1 MKRIFLWMPA
11 AILFS
16 SLMMASCVGFAD
28 SAIGVEDNPTEPTKK
43 PETASAKDPGKWWID
58 ERYMDKSVKL
68 SDDFFMYCIGT
79 WWKNTTLDK
88 ENSIL
93 YRFYDVKPSFTDRVN
108 SLTDDNYSK
117 YKSRLKWADPN
128 SEAAASAQKLY
139 DDVLKKSGLEA
150 ATTPEDVMRA
160 FGKMS
165 AMGVSSCIRL
175 EPFGYNGK
183 VYLYVDVCNE
193 SYSESKKSSSDATQ
207 SDKKTSFRE
216 LFKKHPELMQHLVP
230 VSGKSGTR
238 SIPEKLSFIK
248 YILEGMGIDPE
259 ACYTLEDWVTLTD
272 QKKSSEINN
281 KIAYMEEWQK
291 IFTDKEKAV
300 TLLKEM
306 IENIYH
312 LDYCLISQKTM
323 EEVND
328 NLKNDTQAK
337 GAELSLQ
344 KVEKTMEENYLP
356 YLRSKL
362 VAEQMVP
369 AGLKDEYMNYCK
381 EMIGVF
387 GVRIKTN
394 EWMSEGSK
402 KNALD
407 KLNAMVFN
415 VAYPDHWI
423 KEGLPDFSKS
433 QSLLEDVYIMRTTRQ
448 NLLKAIVGKSRLKES
463 FTALAMDNE
472 AWLGLENAFYDPL
485 FNSMNI
491 LPYYILPPNYD
502 PTQSLV
508 INYQMFDTMGHEMT
522 HGFDTSGSQFDKN
535 GNYTPNGIWASEA
548 DKAEFD
554 RRTELL
560 VKCYD
565 SYDVLPDEMPGVK
578 ADGKTTLGE
587 NIADLGG
594 TEIAYQAFLN
604 RLKIDGYTGDNLKL
618 MKQRF
623 FLSLGEEWR
632 SKYGEDHV
640 NYVAFG
646 KGNPHGADVHSLS
659 KESRRSLFE
668 QGARERRGGQHEQ
681 LVRSLRHQGWCP
693 LSGS

>member
-1 MKRIFLWMPA
+1 MKKIFLWMPA

-28 SAIGVEDNPTEPTKK
+28 SAIGVEDKPTEPTKK

-58 ERYMDKSVKL
+58 ESYMDKSVKL

-117 YKSRLKWADPN
+117 YKSHLKWADPN

-175 EPFGYNGK
+175 EPFGYNGN
-183 VYLYVDVCNE
+183 VYLYVNVCNE

-216 LFKKHPELMQHLVP
+216 LVKKHPELMQHLVP

-259 ACYTLEDWVTLTD
+259 ACYTLEDWVTLANE
-272 QKKSSEINN
+272 KKSSEINN

-337 GAELSLQ
+337 GAELSLK
-344 KVEKTMEENYLP
+344 KVEKTMEENYLT

-387 GVRIKTN
+387 GVRIKSN

-472 AWLGLENAFYDPL
+472 GWLGLQNAFYDPL

-491 LPYYILPPNYD
+491 LPYYVLPPNYD

-508 INYQMFDTMGHEMT
+508 INYQSFDTMGHEMT
-522 HGFDTSGSQFDKN
+522 HGFDTSGSQFDKK

-560 VKCYD
+560 VKCYN

-578 ADGKTTLGE
+578 ADGKTTLAE

-594 TEIAYQAFLN
+594 EEMAYQAFLN

-632 SKYGEDHV
+632 SKYGADYV
-640 NYVAFG
+640 NYIAFG
-646 KGNPHGADVHSLS
+646 KDNPDGPDAHSMS
-659 KESRRSLFE
+659 KERVNGVVANMNGWYEAFDIKD
-668 QGARERRGGQHEQ
+668 GALYRAPKDRIKI
-681 LVRSLRHQGWCP
+681 W
-693 LSGS
+693 

>member
-1 MKRIFLWMPA
+1 MKKIFLWMPA

-58 ERYMDKSVKL
+58 ESYMDKSVKL

-88 ENSIL
+88 EHSIL

-272 QKKSSEINN
+272 QKKSSVINN

-328 NLKNDTQAK
+328 KLKNDTQAE

-344 KVEKTMEENYLP
+344 KVEKTMEVNYLP

-472 AWLGLENAFYDPL
+472 AWLGLQNAFYDPL

-508 INYQMFDTMGHEMT
+508 INYQMFDT
-522 HGFDTSGSQFDKN
+522 SGSQFDKN
-535 GNYTPNGIWASEA
+535 GNYIPNGIWASEA

-632 SKYGEDHV
+632 SKYGADYV
-640 NYVAFG
+640 NYIAFG
-646 KGNPHGADVHSLS
+646 KDNPDGPDVHSMS
-659 KESRRSLFE
+659 KERVNGVVANMNSWYEAFDIKD
-668 QGARERRGGQHEQ
+668 GALYRAPKDRIKI
-681 LVRSLRHQGWCP
+681 W
-693 LSGS
+693 

>member
-1 MKRIFLWMPA
+1 MKKIFLWMPA

-58 ERYMDKSVKL
+58 ESYMDKSVKL

-88 ENSIL
+88 EHSIL

-328 NLKNDTQAK
+328 KLKNDTQAE

-344 KVEKTMEENYLP
+344 KVEKTMEVNYLP

-472 AWLGLENAFYDPL
+472 AWLGLQNAFYDPL

-535 GNYTPNGIWASEA
+535 GNYIPNGIWASEA

-646 KGNPHGADVHSLS
+646 KDNPKGADVHSLS
-659 KESRRSLFE
+659 KERVNGVVANMNSWYEAFDIKD
-668 QGARERRGGQHEQ
+668 GALYRAPKDRIKI
-681 LVRSLRHQGWCP
+681 W
-693 LSGS
+693 

>member
-1 MKRIFLWMPA
+1 MKKIFLWMPA

-28 SAIGVEDNPTEPTKK
+28 SAIGVEDKPTEPTKK

-58 ERYMDKSVKL
+58 ESYMDKSVKL

-216 LFKKHPELMQHLVP
+216 LVKKHPELMQHLVP

-259 ACYTLEDWVTLTD
+259 ACYTLEDWVTLANE
-272 QKKSSEINN
+272 KKSSEINN

-337 GAELSLQ
+337 GAELSLK
-344 KVEKTMEENYLP
+344 KVEKTMEENYLT

-387 GVRIKTN
+387 GARIKSN

-472 AWLGLENAFYDPL
+472 GWLGLQNAFYDPL

-508 INYQMFDTMGHEMT
+508 INYQSFDTMGHEMT

-548 DKAEFD
+548 DKAEFV

-560 VKCYD
+560 VKCYN

-578 ADGKTTLGE
+578 ADGKTTLAE

-594 TEIAYQAFLN
+594 EEIAYQAFLN

-632 SKYGEDHV
+632 SKYGADYV
-640 NYVAFG
+640 NYIAFG
-646 KGNPHGADVHSLS
+646 KDNPDGPDAHSMS
-659 KESRRSLFE
+659 KERVNGVVANMNGWYEAFDIKD
-668 QGARERRGGQHEQ
+668 GALYRAPKDRIKI
-681 LVRSLRHQGWCP
+681 W
-693 LSGS
+693 

>member
-1 MKRIFLWMPA
+1 MKKIFLWMPA

-28 SAIGVEDNPTEPTKK
+28 SAIGVEDKPTEPTKK
-43 PETASAKDPGKWWID
+43 PETASAKDPGNWWID

-88 ENSIL
+88 EHSIL

-328 NLKNDTQAK
+328 KLKNDTQAE

-369 AGLKDEYMNYCK
+369 AGLKDEYMKYCK

-472 AWLGLENAFYDPL
+472 GWLGLENAFYDPL

-491 LPYYILPPNYD
+491 LPYYVLPPNYD

-632 SKYGEDHV
+632 SKYGADYV

-646 KGNPHGADVHSLS
+646 KDNPHGADVHSLS
-659 KESRRSLFE
+659 KERVNGVVANMNSWYEAFDIKD
-668 QGARERRGGQHEQ
+668 GALYRAPKDRIKI
-681 LVRSLRHQGWCP
+681 W
-693 LSGS
+693 

>member
-1 MKRIFLWMPA
+1 M
-11 AILFS
+11 
-16 SLMMASCVGFAD
+16 
-28 SAIGVEDNPTEPTKK
+28 
-43 PETASAKDPGKWWID
+43 
-58 ERYMDKSVKL
+58 
-68 SDDFFMYCIGT
+68 
-79 WWKNTTLDK
+79 
-88 ENSIL
+88 
-93 YRFYDVKPSFTDRVN
+93 KPSFTDRVN

-328 NLKNDTQAK
+328 NLKNDTQAE

-632 SKYGEDHV
+632 SKYGADHV

-646 KGNPHGADVHSLS
+646 KDNPHGADVHSLS
-659 KESRRSLFE
+659 KERVNGVVANMNSWYEAFDIKD
-668 QGARERRGGQHEQ
+668 GALYRAPKDRIKI
-681 LVRSLRHQGWCP
+681 W
-693 LSGS
+693 

>member
-1 MKRIFLWMPA
+1 MKKISLWMPA

-43 PETASAKDPGKWWID
+43 PETASGKDPGKWWID
-58 ERYMDKSVKL
+58 ESYMDKSVKL

-88 ENSIL
+88 EHSIL

-272 QKKSSEINN
+272 QKKSSVINN

-328 NLKNDTQAK
+328 KLKNDTQAE

-604 RLKIDGYTGDNLKL
+604 RLEVDGYTGDNLKL

-659 KESRRSLFE
+659 KERVNGVVANMNSWYEAFDIKD
-668 QGARERRGGQHEQ
+668 GALYRAPKDRIKI
-681 LVRSLRHQGWCP
+681 W
-693 LSGS
+693 

>member
-1 MKRIFLWMPA
+1 MKKIFLWMPA

-88 ENSIL
+88 EHSIL

-337 GAELSLQ
+337 GAELSLK
-344 KVEKTMEENYLP
+344 KVENTMSVNYLP

-369 AGLKDEYMNYCK
+369 AGRKEEYMNYCK

-448 NLLKAIVGKSRLKES
+448 NLLKAIVGKSRLQES

-491 LPYYILPPNYD
+491 LPFYVLPPNYD

-560 VKCYD
+560 VKCYN

-594 TEIAYQAFLN
+594 EEMAYQAFLN

-632 SKYGEDHV
+632 SKYGADYV

-646 KGNPHGADVHSLS
+646 KDNPHGADVHSLS
-659 KESRRSLFE
+659 KERVNGVVANMNGWYEAFDIKD
-668 QGARERRGGQHEQ
+668 GALYRAPKDRIKI
-681 LVRSLRHQGWCP
+681 W
-693 LSGS
+693 

>member
-1 MKRIFLWMPA
+1 MKKIFLWMPA
-11 AILFS
+11 AVLFS

-28 SAIGVEDNPTEPTKK
+28 SAIGVEDKPTEPTKK

-88 ENSIL
+88 EHSIL

-328 NLKNDTQAK
+328 KLKNDTQAE

-369 AGLKDEYMNYCK
+369 AGLKDEYMKYCK

-472 AWLGLENAFYDPL
+472 GWLGLENAFYDPL

-491 LPYYILPPNYD
+491 LPYYVLPPNYD

-632 SKYGEDHV
+632 SKYGADYV

-646 KGNPHGADVHSLS
+646 KDNPHGADVHSLS
-659 KESRRSLFE
+659 KERVNGVVANMNSWYEAFDIKD
-668 QGARERRGGQHEQ
+668 GALYRAPKDRIKI
-681 LVRSLRHQGWCP
+681 W
-693 LSGS
+693 

>member
-1 MKRIFLWMPA
+1 MKKIFLWMPA

-58 ERYMDKSVKL
+58 ESYMDKSVKL

-88 ENSIL
+88 EHSIL

-272 QKKSSEINN
+272 QKKSSVINN

-328 NLKNDTQAK
+328 KLKNDTQAE

-344 KVEKTMEENYLP
+344 KVEKTMEVNYLP

-472 AWLGLENAFYDPL
+472 AWLGLQNAFYDPL

-659 KESRRSLFE
+659 KERVNGVVANMNSWYEAFDIKD
-668 QGARERRGGQHEQ
+668 GALYRAPKDRIKI
-681 LVRSLRHQGWCP
+681 W
-693 LSGS
+693 

>member
-1 MKRIFLWMPA
+1 MKKIFLWMPA

-58 ERYMDKSVKL
+58 ESYMDKSVKL

-88 ENSIL
+88 EHSIL

-328 NLKNDTQAK
+328 KLKNDTQAE

-659 KESRRSLFE
+659 KERVNGVVANMNSWYEAFDIKD
-668 QGARERRGGQHEQ
+668 GALYRAPKDRIKI
-681 LVRSLRHQGWCP
+681 W
-693 LSGS
+693 

>member
-1 MKRIFLWMPA
+1 MKKIFLWMPA

-58 ERYMDKSVKL
+58 ESYMDKSVKL

-88 ENSIL
+88 EHSIL

-183 VYLYVDVCNE
+183 ICMYVNLCDE
-193 SYSESKKSSSDATQ
+193 SYDAYRDSPSNARQ

-216 LFKKHPELMQHLVP
+216 LLKKHPELMQHLVP

-433 QSLLEDVYIMRTTRQ
+433 QSLLEDVYIMRRARQ
-448 NLLKAIVGKSRLKES
+448 NLLKAIVGKSRTEES
-463 FTALAMDNE
+463 FTAVVMSADG
-472 AWLGLENAFYDPL
+472 WLGFENASYDEYY
-485 FNSMNI
+485 NSMNI
-491 LPYYILPPNYD
+491 LPYYVLPPYYD
-502 PTQSLV
+502 PSQSLA
-508 INYQMFDTMGHEMT
+508 INYESLSTVGHEMT
-522 HGFDTSGSQFDKN
+522 HGFDKEGTQFDKD
-535 GNYTPNGIWASEA
+535 GNYTAKGIWASEA

-554 RRTELL
+554 RRAEML
-560 VKCYD
+560 VECYS
-565 SYDVLPDEMPGVK
+565 SYDVLPWEMPGVK
-578 ADGKTTLGE
+578 ADGKTTLSE

-594 TEIAYQAFLN
+594 GEIAYQAYLN
-604 RLKIDGYTGDNLKL
+604 RLKADGYTGDNLKL

-623 FLSLGEEWR
+623 FLALAEEWR
-632 SKYGEDHV
+632 AKYGAAFV
-640 NYVAFG
+640 NFVAFG
-646 KGNPHGADVHSLS
+646 KNNPYGRDVHSMN
-659 KESRRSLFE
+659 
-668 QGARERRGGQHEQ
+668 RERVNG
-681 LVRSLRHQGWCP
+681 VVANMDGWYEAFDIKDGTLYRKP
-693 LSGS
+693 ADRIKIW

>member
-1 MKRIFLWMPA
+1 MKKIFLWMPA

-43 PETASAKDPGKWWID
+43 PETASAKDPGNWWID
-58 ERYMDKSVKL
+58 EKYMDKSVKL

-272 QKKSSEINN
+272 QKKSSVINN

-300 TLLKEM
+300 TLLKEL

-328 NLKNDTQAK
+328 KLKNDTQAE

-472 AWLGLENAFYDPL
+472 AWLGLQNAFYDPL

-604 RLKIDGYTGDNLKL
+604 RLEVDGYTGDNLKL

-659 KESRRSLFE
+659 KERVNGVVANMNSWYEAFDIKD
-668 QGARERRGGQHEQ
+668 GALYRAPKDRIKI
-681 LVRSLRHQGWCP
+681 W
-693 LSGS
+693 

>member
-1 MKRIFLWMPA
+1 MKKIFLWMPA

-28 SAIGVEDNPTEPTKK
+28 SAIGVEDKPTEPTKK
-43 PETASAKDPGKWWID
+43 PETASAKDPGNWWID

-328 NLKNDTQAK
+328 KLKNDTQAE

-344 KVEKTMEENYLP
+344 KVEKTMEESYLP

-535 GNYTPNGIWASEA
+535 GNYTPNGIWASET

-659 KESRRSLFE
+659 KERVNGVVANMNSWYEAFDIKD
-668 QGARERRGGQHEQ
+668 GALYRAPKDRIKI
-681 LVRSLRHQGWCP
+681 W
-693 LSGS
+693 

>member
-1 MKRIFLWMPA
+1 MKKIFLWMPA
-11 AILFS
+11 AVLFS

-43 PETASAKDPGKWWID
+43 PETASAKDPGNWWID
-58 ERYMDKSVKL
+58 ESYMDKSVKL

-472 AWLGLENAFYDPL
+472 AWLGLQNAFYDPL

-646 KGNPHGADVHSLS
+646 KDNPHGADVHSLS
-659 KESRRSLFE
+659 KERVNGVVANMNSWYEAFDIKD
-668 QGARERRGGQHEQ
+668 GALYRAPKDRIKI
-681 LVRSLRHQGWCP
+681 W
-693 LSGS
+693 

>member
-1 MKRIFLWMPA
+1 MKKFFLWMPA

-238 SIPEKLSFIK
+238 SIPEKHSFIK

-328 NLKNDTQAK
+328 KLKNDTQAE

-594 TEIAYQAFLN
+594 TEIAHQAFLN

-623 FLSLGEEWR
+623 FLSFGEEWR
-632 SKYGEDHV
+632 SKYGADHV

-646 KGNPHGADVHSLS
+646 KDNPKGADSHSMN
-659 KESRRSLFE
+659 KERVNGVVANMNSWYEAFDIKD
-668 QGARERRGGQHEQ
+668 GALYRAPKDRIKI
-681 LVRSLRHQGWCP
+681 W
-693 LSGS
+693 

>member
-1 MKRIFLWMPA
+1 MKKIFLWMPA

-28 SAIGVEDNPTEPTKK
+28 SAIGVEDKPTEPTKK

-88 ENSIL
+88 EHSIL

-328 NLKNDTQAK
+328 KLKNDTQAE

-604 RLKIDGYTGDNLKL
+604 RLEVDGYTGDNLKL

-646 KGNPHGADVHSLS
+646 KDNPKGADVHSLS
-659 KESRRSLFE
+659 KERVNGVVANMNSWYEAFDIKD
-668 QGARERRGGQHEQ
+668 GALYRAPKDRIKI
-681 LVRSLRHQGWCP
+681 W
-693 LSGS
+693 

>member
-1 MKRIFLWMPA
+1 MKKIFLWMPA

-58 ERYMDKSVKL
+58 ESYMDKSVKL

-88 ENSIL
+88 EHSIL

-272 QKKSSEINN
+272 QKKSSVINN

-328 NLKNDTQAK
+328 KLKNDTQAE

-491 LPYYILPPNYD
+491 LPYYVLPPNYD

-560 VKCYD
+560 VKCYN

-594 TEIAYQAFLN
+594 TEMAYQAFLN

-623 FLSLGEEWR
+623 FLSFGEEWR
-632 SKYGEDHV
+632 SKYGKDHV

-646 KGNPHGADVHSLS
+646 KDNPKGADSHSMN
-659 KESRRSLFE
+659 KERVNGVVANMNSWYEAFDIKD
-668 QGARERRGGQHEQ
+668 GALYRAPKDRIKI
-681 LVRSLRHQGWCP
+681 W
-693 LSGS
+693 

>member
-1 MKRIFLWMPA
+1 MKKIFLWMPA

-58 ERYMDKSVKL
+58 ESYMDKSVKL

-88 ENSIL
+88 EHSIL

-306 IENIYH
+306 LENIYH

-328 NLKNDTQAK
+328 KLKNDTQAE

-632 SKYGEDHV
+632 SKYGKDHV

-646 KGNPHGADVHSLS
+646 KDNPKGADVHSLS
-659 KESRRSLFE
+659 KERVNGVVANMNSWYEAFDIKD
-668 QGARERRGGQHEQ
+668 GALYRAPKDRIKI
-681 LVRSLRHQGWCP
+681 W
-693 LSGS
+693 

>member
-1 MKRIFLWMPA
+1 MKKIFLWMPA

-58 ERYMDKSVKL
+58 ESYMDKSVKL

-88 ENSIL
+88 EHSIL

-259 ACYTLEDWVTLTD
+259 ACYTLEDWVSLTD

-281 KIAYMEEWQK
+281 MIAYMENWQK
-291 IFTDKEKAV
+291 IFTDKENAV

-369 AGLKDEYMNYCK
+369 AGRKEEYMDYCK

-491 LPYYILPPNYD
+491 LPYYVLPPNYD

-604 RLKIDGYTGDNLKL
+604 RLEVDGYTGDNLKL

-659 KESRRSLFE
+659 KERVNGVVANMNSWYEAFDIKD
-668 QGARERRGGQHEQ
+668 GALYRAPKDRIKI
-681 LVRSLRHQGWCP
+681 W
-693 LSGS
+693 

>member
-1 MKRIFLWMPA
+1 MPA

-58 ERYMDKSVKL
+58 ESYMDKSVKL

-88 ENSIL
+88 EHSIL

-272 QKKSSEINN
+272 QKKSSVINN

-328 NLKNDTQAK
+328 KLKNDTQAE

-491 LPYYILPPNYD
+491 LPYYVLPPNYD

-560 VKCYD
+560 VKCYN

-594 TEIAYQAFLN
+594 EEMAYQAFLN

-623 FLSLGEEWR
+623 FLSFGEEWR
-632 SKYGEDHV
+632 SKYGKDHV

-646 KGNPHGADVHSLS
+646 KDNPKGADSHSMN
-659 KESRRSLFE
+659 KERVNGVVANMNSWYEAFDIKD
-668 QGARERRGGQHEQ
+668 GALYRAPKDRIKI
-681 LVRSLRHQGWCP
+681 W
-693 LSGS
+693 

>member
-1 MKRIFLWMPA
+1 MKKIFLWMPA

-88 ENSIL
+88 EHSIL

-328 NLKNDTQAK
+328 KLKNDTQAE

-491 LPYYILPPNYD
+491 LPFYVLPPNYD

-604 RLKIDGYTGDNLKL
+604 RLEVDGYTGDNLKL

-659 KESRRSLFE
+659 KERVNGVVANMNGWYEAFDIKD
-668 QGARERRGGQHEQ
+668 GALYRAPKDRIKI
-681 LVRSLRHQGWCP
+681 W
-693 LSGS
+693 

>member
-1 MKRIFLWMPA
+1 MKKFFLWMPA

-28 SAIGVEDNPTEPTKK
+28 SAIGVEDKPTEPTKK

-58 ERYMDKSVKL
+58 ESYMDKSVKL

-79 WWKNTTLDK
+79 WWKNTTLGM

-183 VYLYVDVCNE
+183 VYLFVNMWNE
-193 SYSESKKSSSDATQ
+193 SFYESKKPSSNATQ

-216 LFKKHPELMQHLVP
+216 LVKKHPELMQHLVP

-238 SIPEKLSFIK
+238 SIPEKFSFIK

-259 ACYTLEDWVTLTD
+259 ACYTLEDWVTLTH
-272 QKKSSEINN
+272 QEKSSEINN
-281 KIAYMEEWQK
+281 KMAYMEEWQK

-306 IENIYH
+306 IEKIYH

-323 EEVND
+323 EKVND

-344 KVEKTMEENYLP
+344 KVEKTMEENYLT

-369 AGLKDEYMNYCK
+369 AGRKEEYMNYCK

-387 GVRIKTN
+387 GVRIKSN

-472 AWLGLENAFYDPL
+472 GWLGLANAFYDPL

-491 LPYYILPPNYD
+491 LPHYVLPPNYD

-508 INYQMFDTMGHEMT
+508 INYQMFDTTGHEMT

-560 VKCYD
+560 VKCYN

-578 ADGKTTLGE
+578 ADGKTTLAE

-594 TEIAYQAFLN
+594 MEITYQAFLN
-604 RLKIDGYTGDNLKL
+604 RLKIDGYTGDDLKL

-632 SKYGEDHV
+632 SKYGADYV

-646 KGNPHGADVHSLS
+646 KDNPEGADSHSMS
-659 KESRRSLFE
+659 KERVNGVVANMNGWYEAFDIKD
-668 QGARERRGGQHEQ
+668 GALYRAPKDRIKI
-681 LVRSLRHQGWCP
+681 W
-693 LSGS
+693 

>member
-1 MKRIFLWMPA
+1 MKKFFLWMPA

-28 SAIGVEDNPTEPTKK
+28 SAIGVEDKPTEPTKK

-58 ERYMDKSVKL
+58 ESYMDKSVKL

-79 WWKNTTLDK
+79 WWKNTTLGM

-183 VYLYVDVCNE
+183 VYLFVNMWNE
-193 SYSESKKSSSDATQ
+193 SFYESKKPSSNATQ

-216 LFKKHPELMQHLVP
+216 LVKKHPELMQHLVP

-238 SIPEKLSFIK
+238 SIPEKFSFIK

-259 ACYTLEDWVTLTD
+259 ACYTLEDWVTLTH
-272 QKKSSEINN
+272 QEKSSEINN
-281 KIAYMEEWQK
+281 KMAYMEEWQK

-306 IENIYH
+306 IEKIYH

-328 NLKNDTQAK
+328 NLKNGTQAK

-344 KVEKTMEENYLP
+344 KVEKTMEENYLT

-369 AGLKDEYMNYCK
+369 AGRKEEYMNYCK

-387 GVRIKTN
+387 GVRIKSN

-472 AWLGLENAFYDPL
+472 GWLGLANAFYDPL

-491 LPYYILPPNYD
+491 LPHYVLPPNYD

-508 INYQMFDTMGHEMT
+508 INYQMFDTTGHEMT

-560 VKCYD
+560 VKCYN

-578 ADGKTTLGE
+578 ADGKTTLAE

-594 TEIAYQAFLN
+594 MEITYQAFLN
-604 RLKIDGYTGDNLKL
+604 RLKIDGYTGDDLKL

-632 SKYGEDHV
+632 SKYGADYV

-646 KGNPHGADVHSLS
+646 KDNPEGADSHSMS
-659 KESRRSLFE
+659 KERVNGVVANMNGWYEAFDIKD
-668 QGARERRGGQHEQ
+668 GALYRAPKDRIKI
-681 LVRSLRHQGWCP
+681 W
-693 LSGS
+693 

>member
-1 MKRIFLWMPA
+1 MKKIFLWMPA

-28 SAIGVEDNPTEPTKK
+28 SAIGVEDKPTEPTKK

-58 ERYMDKSVKL
+58 ESYMDKSVKL

-216 LFKKHPELMQHLVP
+216 LVKKHPELMQHLVP

-259 ACYTLEDWVTLTD
+259 ACYTLEDWLTLAD
-272 QKKSSEINN
+272 EKKSSEINN

-344 KVEKTMEENYLP
+344 KVEKTMEKNYLA

-387 GVRIKTN
+387 GARIKSN

-433 QSLLEDVYIMRTTRQ
+433 QSLLEDVYIMRTARQ

-472 AWLGLENAFYDPL
+472 SWLGLQNAFYDPL

-491 LPYYILPPNYD
+491 LPYYMLPPYYD

-508 INYQMFDTMGHEMT
+508 INYQSFDTVGHEMT
-522 HGFDTSGSQFDKN
+522 HGFDTSGSKFDKN

-560 VKCYD
+560 VKCYN

-578 ADGKTTLGE
+578 ADGKTTLAE

-594 TEIAYQAFLN
+594 EEIAYQAFLN

-632 SKYGEDHV
+632 SKYGADHV
-640 NYVAFG
+640 NYLAFG
-646 KGNPHGADVHSLS
+646 KDNPDGPDVHSMS
-659 KESRRSLFE
+659 KERVNGVVANMNGWYEAFDIKD
-668 QGARERRGGQHEQ
+668 GALYRAPKDRIKI
-681 LVRSLRHQGWCP
+681 W
-693 LSGS
+693 

>member
-1 MKRIFLWMPA
+1 MKKIFLWMPA

-88 ENSIL
+88 EHSIL

-328 NLKNDTQAK
+328 KLKNDTQAE

-344 KVEKTMEENYLP
+344 KVENTMEENYLP

-472 AWLGLENAFYDPL
+472 AWLGLQNAFYDPL

-491 LPYYILPPNYD
+491 LPYYILSPNYD

-632 SKYGEDHV
+632 SKYGADYV
-640 NYVAFG
+640 NYIAFG
-646 KGNPHGADVHSLS
+646 KDNPDGPDVHSMS
-659 KESRRSLFE
+659 KERVNGVVANMNSWYEAFDIKD
-668 QGARERRGGQHEQ
+668 GALYRAPKDRIKI
-681 LVRSLRHQGWCP
+681 W
-693 LSGS
+693 

>member
-1 MKRIFLWMPA
+1 MPA

-28 SAIGVEDNPTEPTKK
+28 SAIGVEDKPTEPTKK

-58 ERYMDKSVKL
+58 ESYMDKSVKL

-259 ACYTLEDWVTLTD
+259 ACYTLEDWVTLANE
-272 QKKSSEINN
+272 KKSSEINN

-291 IFTDKEKAV
+291 IFTDRGKAV

-328 NLKNDTQAK
+328 KLKNDTQAK

-344 KVEKTMEENYLP
+344 KVEKTMEKNYLS

-387 GVRIKTN
+387 GARIKSN

-472 AWLGLENAFYDPL
+472 AWLGLQNAFYDPL

-522 HGFDTSGSQFDKN
+522 HGFDTSGSKFDKN

-560 VKCYD
+560 VKCYN

-578 ADGKTTLGE
+578 ADGKTTLAE

-594 TEIAYQAFLN
+594 EEIAYQAFLN

-632 SKYGEDHV
+632 SKYGADHV
-640 NYVAFG
+640 NYLAFG
-646 KGNPHGADVHSLS
+646 IDNPDGPDAHSMS
-659 KESRRSLFE
+659 KERVNGVVANMNGWYEAFDIKD
-668 QGARERRGGQHEQ
+668 GALYRAPKDRIKI
-681 LVRSLRHQGWCP
+681 W
-693 LSGS
+693 

>member
-1 MKRIFLWMPA
+1 MKKIFLWMPA

-28 SAIGVEDNPTEPTKK
+28 SAIGVEDKPTEPTKK
-43 PETASAKDPGKWWID
+43 PETASAKDPGNWWID

-175 EPFGYNGK
+175 DPFGYNGK
-183 VYLYVDVCNE
+183 VCLVVNVCNE

-281 KIAYMEEWQK
+281 MIAYMENWQK
-291 IFTDKEKAV
+291 IFTDKENAV
-300 TLLKEM
+300 TLLKEL

-337 GAELSLQ
+337 GAELSLK

-369 AGLKDEYMNYCK
+369 ALRKEEYMNYCK

-387 GVRIKTN
+387 GVRIKSN

-491 LPYYILPPNYD
+491 LPFYVLPPNYD

-604 RLKIDGYTGDNLKL
+604 RLEVDGYTGDNLKL

-659 KESRRSLFE
+659 KERVNGVVANMNSWYEAFDIKD
-668 QGARERRGGQHEQ
+668 GALYRAPKDRIKI
-681 LVRSLRHQGWCP
+681 W
-693 LSGS
+693 

>member
-1 MKRIFLWMPA
+1 MKKIFLWMPA

-28 SAIGVEDNPTEPTKK
+28 SAIGVEDNPTEPTKN

-58 ERYMDKSVKL
+58 ESYMDKSVKL

-387 GVRIKTN
+387 GVRIKSN

-659 KESRRSLFE
+659 KERVNGVVANMNSWYEAFDIKD
-668 QGARERRGGQHEQ
+668 GALYRAPKDRIKI
-681 LVRSLRHQGWCP
+681 W
-693 LSGS
+693 

>member
-1 MKRIFLWMPA
+1 MKKIFLWMPA

-43 PETASAKDPGKWWID
+43 PETASAKDPGNWWID

-88 ENSIL
+88 EHSIL

-328 NLKNDTQAK
+328 KLKNDTQAE

-491 LPYYILPPNYD
+491 LPFYVLPPNYD
-502 PTQSLV
+502 PMQSLV

-578 ADGKTTLGE
+578 ADGKTTLAE

-594 TEIAYQAFLN
+594 EEMAYQAFLN

-659 KESRRSLFE
+659 KERVNGVVANMNSWYEAFDIKD
-668 QGARERRGGQHEQ
+668 GALYRAPKDRIKI
-681 LVRSLRHQGWCP
+681 W
-693 LSGS
+693 

>member
-1 MKRIFLWMPA
+1 MKKIFLWMPA

-58 ERYMDKSVKL
+58 ESYMDKSVKL

-88 ENSIL
+88 EHSIL

-272 QKKSSEINN
+272 QKKSSVINN

-328 NLKNDTQAK
+328 KLKNDTQAE

-491 LPYYILPPNYD
+491 LPYYVLPPNYD

-560 VKCYD
+560 VKCYN

-594 TEIAYQAFLN
+594 EEMAYQAFLN

-623 FLSLGEEWR
+623 FLSFGEEWR
-632 SKYGEDHV
+632 SKYGKDHV

-646 KGNPHGADVHSLS
+646 KDNPKGADSHSMN
-659 KESRRSLFE
+659 KERVNGVVANMNSWYEAFDIKD
-668 QGARERRGGQHEQ
+668 GALYRAPKDRIKI
-681 LVRSLRHQGWCP
+681 W
-693 LSGS
+693 

>member
-1 MKRIFLWMPA
+1 MKKIFLWMPA

-16 SLMMASCVGFAD
+16 SLMMASCVGFSD

-58 ERYMDKSVKL
+58 ESYMDKSVKL

-88 ENSIL
+88 EHSIL

-328 NLKNDTQAK
+328 NLKNDTQAE

-646 KGNPHGADVHSLS
+646 KDNPHGADVHSLS
-659 KESRRSLFE
+659 KERVNGVVANMNSWYEAFDIKD
-668 QGARERRGGQHEQ
+668 GALYRAPKDRIKI
-681 LVRSLRHQGWCP
+681 W
-693 LSGS
+693 

>member
-1 MKRIFLWMPA
+1 MKKIFLWMPA

-58 ERYMDKSVKL
+58 ESYMDKSVKL

-88 ENSIL
+88 EHSIL

-272 QKKSSEINN
+272 QKKSSVINN

-328 NLKNDTQAK
+328 KLKNDTQAE

-472 AWLGLENAFYDPL
+472 AWLGLQNAFYDPL

-491 LPYYILPPNYD
+491 LPFYVLPPNYD

-535 GNYTPNGIWASEA
+535 GNYIPNGIWASEA

-632 SKYGEDHV
+632 SKYGADYV
-640 NYVAFG
+640 NYIAFG
-646 KGNPHGADVHSLS
+646 KDNPDGPDVHSMS
-659 KESRRSLFE
+659 KERVNGVVANMNSWYEAFDIKD
-668 QGARERRGGQHEQ
+668 GALYRAPKDRIKI
-681 LVRSLRHQGWCP
+681 W
-693 LSGS
+693 

>member
-1 MKRIFLWMPA
+1 MKKIFLWMPA

-28 SAIGVEDNPTEPTKK
+28 SAIGVEDKPTEPTKK

-58 ERYMDKSVKL
+58 ESYMDKSVKL

-216 LFKKHPELMQHLVP
+216 LVKKHPELMQHLVP

-259 ACYTLEDWVTLTD
+259 ACYTLEDFVTLSNEE
-272 QKKSSEINN
+272 KSSEINN

-344 KVEKTMEENYLP
+344 KVEKTMEENYLT

-369 AGLKDEYMNYCK
+369 AGLKEEYMNYCK

-387 GVRIKTN
+387 GVRIKSN

-463 FTALAMDNE
+463 FTALVMDNE
-472 AWLGLENAFYDPL
+472 SWLGLANAFYDPL
-485 FNSMNI
+485 SNSMNI
-491 LPYYILPPNYD
+491 LPYYILPPYYD

-508 INYQMFDTMGHEMT
+508 INYQSFDTMGHEMT
-522 HGFDTSGSQFDKN
+522 HGFDTSGSKFDKN

-560 VKCYD
+560 VKCYN

-578 ADGKTTLGE
+578 ADGKTTLAE

-594 TEIAYQAFLN
+594 EEIAYQAFLN

-632 SKYGEDHV
+632 SKYGADHV
-640 NYVAFG
+640 NYLAFG
-646 KGNPHGADVHSLS
+646 IDNPDGPDAHSMS
-659 KESRRSLFE
+659 KERVNGVVANMNGWYEAFDIKD
-668 QGARERRGGQHEQ
+668 GALYRAPKDRIKI
-681 LVRSLRHQGWCP
+681 W
-693 LSGS
+693 

>member
-1 MKRIFLWMPA
+1 MPA

-28 SAIGVEDNPTEPTKK
+28 SAIGVEDKPTEPTKK

-58 ERYMDKSVKL
+58 ESYMDKSVKL

-259 ACYTLEDWVTLTD
+259 ACYTLEDFVTLSNEE
-272 QKKSSEINN
+272 KSSEINN

-337 GAELSLQ
+337 GAELSLK
-344 KVEKTMEENYLP
+344 KVEKTMEENYLS

-369 AGLKDEYMNYCK
+369 AGLKEEYMNYCK

-387 GVRIKTN
+387 GVRIKSN

-463 FTALAMDNE
+463 FTALVMDNE
-472 AWLGLENAFYDPL
+472 SWLGLANAFYDPL

-491 LPYYILPPNYD
+491 MPYYILPPYYD

-508 INYQMFDTMGHEMT
+508 INYQSFDTMGHEMT

-560 VKCYD
+560 VKCYN

-578 ADGKTTLGE
+578 ADGKTTLAE

-594 TEIAYQAFLN
+594 EEIAYQAFLN

-632 SKYGEDHV
+632 SKYGADHV
-640 NYVAFG
+640 NYLAFG
-646 KGNPHGADVHSLS
+646 IDNPDGPDAHSMS
-659 KESRRSLFE
+659 KERVNGVVANMNGWYEAFDIKD
-668 QGARERRGGQHEQ
+668 GALYRAPKDRIKI
-681 LVRSLRHQGWCP
+681 W
-693 LSGS
+693 

>member
-1 MKRIFLWMPA
+1 MKKIFLWMPA

-58 ERYMDKSVKL
+58 ESYMDKSVKL

-88 ENSIL
+88 EHSIL

-272 QKKSSEINN
+272 QKKSSVINN

-328 NLKNDTQAK
+328 KLKNDTQAE

-344 KVEKTMEENYLP
+344 KVEKTMEVNYLP

-472 AWLGLENAFYDPL
+472 GWLGLENAFYDPL

-491 LPYYILPPNYD
+491 LPFYVLPPNYD

-640 NYVAFG
+640 NYTAFG
-646 KGNPHGADVHSLS
+646 KGNPYGADVHSLS
-659 KESRRSLFE
+659 KERVNGVVANMNSWYEAFDIKD
-668 QGARERRGGQHEQ
+668 GALYRAPKDRIKI
-681 LVRSLRHQGWCP
+681 W
-693 LSGS
+693 

>member
-1 MKRIFLWMPA
+1 MKKIFLWMPA
-11 AILFS
+11 AVLFS

-58 ERYMDKSVKL
+58 EKYMDKSVKL

-88 ENSIL
+88 EHSIL

-472 AWLGLENAFYDPL
+472 GWLGLENAFYDPL

-491 LPYYILPPNYD
+491 LPFYVLPPNYD

-659 KESRRSLFE
+659 KERVNGVVANMNSWYEAFDIKD
-668 QGARERRGGQHEQ
+668 GALYRAPKDRIKI
-681 LVRSLRHQGWCP
+681 W
-693 LSGS
+693 

>member
-1 MKRIFLWMPA
+1 MKKIFLWMPA

-28 SAIGVEDNPTEPTKK
+28 SAIGVEDKPTEPTKK

-58 ERYMDKSVKL
+58 ESYMDKSVKL

-88 ENSIL
+88 EHSIL

-328 NLKNDTQAK
+328 KLKNDTQAE

-604 RLKIDGYTGDNLKL
+604 RLEVDGYTGDNLKL

-659 KESRRSLFE
+659 KERVNGVVANMNSWYEAFDIKD
-668 QGARERRGGQHEQ
+668 GALYRAPKDRIKI
-681 LVRSLRHQGWCP
+681 W
-693 LSGS
+693 

>member
-1 MKRIFLWMPA
+1 MKKIFLWMPA

-58 ERYMDKSVKL
+58 ESYMDKSVKL

-88 ENSIL
+88 EHSIL

-272 QKKSSEINN
+272 QKKSSVINN

-328 NLKNDTQAK
+328 KLKNDTQAE

-472 AWLGLENAFYDPL
+472 AWLGLQNAFYDPL

-632 SKYGEDHV
+632 SKYGADYV
-640 NYVAFG
+640 NYIAFG
-646 KGNPHGADVHSLS
+646 KDNPDGPDVHSMS
-659 KESRRSLFE
+659 KERVNGVVANMNSWYEAFDIKD
-668 QGARERRGGQHEQ
+668 GALYRAPKDRIKI
-681 LVRSLRHQGWCP
+681 W
-693 LSGS
+693 